1 MPPPI
6 WNRSGKPNRTST
18 ARWKAIGFGV
28 LLGWLSGGAALAVG
42 AAAFIALGI
51 FDVAATTPQTDWT
64 SWITHTTMI
73 RSVRMRVGAPKRSQ
87 DLFPGQVERGF
98 RLYESHCVECHGGPG
113 ISRADWTAGL
123 NPTPP
128 YLLDTAREWSPSQ
141 LHFIIANGVK
151 MTAMPGWKLRISGQD
166 IWSLVAFLKVLRGM
180 SRAEY
185 FRIGAARSR
194 PERAATPATS
204 VATVAHKR

>member
-1 MPPPI
+1 M
-6 WNRSGKPNRTST
+6 
-18 ARWKAIGFGV
+18 
-28 LLGWLSGGAALAVG
+28 LLGWLSGGAALAIG
-42 AAAFIALGI
+42 AAGFIALGV

-73 RSVRMRVGAPKRSQ
+73 RSVKMRAGAPGRSP
-87 DLFPGQVERGF
+87 DLFQAQVQRGF
-98 RLYESHCVECHGGPG
+98 RLYQTHCVECHGGPG

-151 MTAMPGWKLRISGQD
+151 MTAMPGWKLRLSDND
-166 IWSLVAFLKVLRGM
+166 IWSLVAFVKALRGM
-180 SRAEY
+180 SRADY
-185 FRIGAARSR
+185 QRLGAAQSHI
-194 PERAATPATS
+194 ESAAALGTS
-204 VATVAHKR
+204 VAIAAQKHRVRGFAPAARDLRLPAESR